1 MTDPSSVV
9 DFEILDADLTR
20 AGLPWLAQP
29 NELTA
34 LDSLGQIRRLGVRLP
49 GDDERAEILA
59 RAHMLHASAAEVG
72 ALPEQFDL
80 RAVGGANYL
89 TATRDQGPCGSGV
102 AFGAVAAIEGTAR
115 YLRRVPDLAIDLSE
129 AHLFFG
135 YGSELHL
142 GGATDWLPIQ
152 ALREARKGIAYESD
166 WPYVAGDTAQATTAL
181 SADWRDHQAIP
192 DGVTEVTGVIDR
204 IKEHLLHYGPVTACL
219 EVFSDFYAYRSGVYQ
234 HVSGSSQGGHCVAI
248 VGWSD
253 ATGAWT
259 IKNSWGSSWGQSGFG
274 QIKYGEVLID
284 SWQNAGVT
292 GVDLR
297 TWSSPQL
304 VLGAYSTG
312 DARNGWVYLSGTGW
326 LKVGGATEPAHT
338 ALFADLL
345 TAKNTGAVVNAFI
358 SDGLISRAY
367 AC

>member
-1 MTDPSSVV
+1 MNRRSAV
-9 DFEILDADLTR
+9 DFEILDADLAL

-29 NELTA
+29 NALTA
-34 LDSLGQIRRLGVRLP
+34 LDSFEQTRRLGVRLP

-59 RAHMLHASAAEVG
+59 RADGLLAAAADVG
-72 ALPEQFDL
+72 ALPDKFDL
-80 RAVGGANYL
+80 RTVEGANYL
-89 TATRDQGPCGSGV
+89 TETRDQGACGSSV
-102 AFGAVAAIEGTAR
+102 AFGVIAAIEGTAR

-129 AHLFFG
+129 AHLFYG
-135 YGSELHL
+135 YGGELNL
-142 GGATDWLPIQ
+142 DSATGWLPIP
-152 ALREARKGIAYESD
+152 ALREATKGITYESE
-166 WPYVAGDTAQATTAL
+166 WPYVAGDTARTMPPL
-181 SADWRDHQAIP
+181 SAQWRDHQAIP
-192 DGVTEVTGVIDR
+192 DGVTDVTGAFGR
-204 IKEHLLHYGPVTACL
+204 IKEHLLDYGPVTACL

-234 HVSGSSQGGHCVAI
+234 HVSGSIQGGHCVAI
-248 VGWSD
+248 VGWDD
-253 ATGAWT
+253 ASGAWT

-274 QIKYGEVLID
+274 QIKYGEVFVD

-292 GVDLR
+292 AVDLR
-297 TWSSPQL
+297 TWSSPQR

-338 ALFADLL
+338 AMFTDLL

-358 SDGLISRAY
+358 SDGQISRAY